1 MNYIFDACGEENFN
15 NLNELFHLFKDKC
28 PGLKTM
34 RLYEDLQNKIDN
46 ESTKTFYEII
56 NKRDEILT
64 SMIEYR
70 KVNSRRK

>member
-15 NLNELFHLFKDKC
+15 NLNELFHLFKDKW

-34 RLYEDLQNKIDN
+34 GLYEDLQNKIDN
-46 ESTKTFYEII
+46 ENTKTFYEII